1 MCRFIRMCIFLPTSP
16 VGFVCGVFYLCRCIA
31 LLLLVLV
38 MFFFIPWWPCFWL
51 QSSLFCS
58 VAASARLGG
67 HFCRH
72 TCVSLHTK
80 LCLLVVCVCLLCGPM
95 CVPVSLWISTLIYV
109 HACFFLFACGE
120 FYYQCLPCL
129 SLVWGWWWPWLLGC
143 FAVSLSFRLFYTVR
157 AVPALNFFFTLI
169 DCVTFRGLASLITF
183 VNCLAALLCHL

>member
-16 VGFVCGVFYLCRCIA
+16 VGFVCGVFTCAGA
-31 LLLLVLV
+31 LLCLFWFWLC
-38 MFFFIPWWPCFWL
+38 FFFIPWWPCYWL

-72 TCVSLHTK
+72 ACVSLHTK

-143 FAVSLSFRLFYTVR
+143 FAVPLAFDFLIRF
-157 AVPALNFFFTLI
+157 VPYLLWKFFFTLI
-169 DCVTFRGLASLITF
+169 DCVTFRGLASLVTF

>member
-1 MCRFIRMCIFLPTSP
+1 MCRFIRVCIFLPTSP
-16 VGFVCGVFYLCRCIA
+16 VGFVCGVFTCAGA
-31 LLLLVLV
+31 LLCFFWFWLC
-38 MFFFIPWWPCFWL
+38 FFFIPWWPCFWL

-80 LCLLVVCVCLLCGPM
+80 LCWLVVCVCLLCGPM

-143 FAVSLSFRLFYTVR
+143 FAVPLAFDYFIRF
-157 AVPALNFFFTLI
+157 VPYLLWIFFFTLI

>member
-16 VGFVCGVFYLCRCIA
+16 VGFVCGVFTCAGA
-31 LLLLVLV
+31 LLCFFWFWLC
-38 MFFFIPWWPCFWL
+38 FFFIPWWPCYWL

-143 FAVSLSFRLFYTVR
+143 FAVPLAFDFFYTVR